1 MAFLAHALRLKL
13 QLKIMIIIPEEE
25 VLNVKEKVSFTLRCK
40 AGGNTAETTPVCPP
54 EALGF

>member
-1 MAFLAHALRLKL
+1 MVFLAHALRLNL
-13 QLKIMIIIPEEE
+13 QLKIMIIIPEE

-54 EALGF
+54 EALRF